1 MLTASFLNY
10 KFGNTRKKKEIFS
23 KRLFSI
29 INKLYC
35 QNLSPRLFLNCK
47 IITVAIEMI
56 KVNI

>member
-1 MLTASFLNY
+1 M
-10 KFGNTRKKKEIFS
+10 KRKEIFS

-35 QNLSPRLFLNCK
+35 QNLSPRPFLNCK

-56 KVNI
+56 KENI